1 MRTAIQ
7 SESRVVVVVEECEF
21 SLVGPETIPKEF
33 FQKNTED
40 QWRSLILIIGDRLP
54 CQVKS
59 AILSTLTI
67 MIRRGGINPFL
78 PWLQTT
84 FVKCLRDNTR
94 MVHSSAALAL
104 GKLIAIFYPVC
115 SPKPLQFSSFTMLH
129 FSLNN
134 CNKAEGHGFEPLPFL
149 GILV

>member
-104 GKLIAIFYPVC
+104 GKLIAIFYPASDGGVHEAILTTL
-115 SPKPLQFSSFTMLH
+115 KGVVLVLGIAFSSSLQVMLVTLSFH
-129 FSLNN
+129 
-134 CNKAEGHGFEPLPFL
+134 
-149 GILV
+149 